1 MATRITLKEFQEV
14 VKNVINSAVIAGK
27 FDEIVKTEGIT
38 GLVNK
43 IAEQVTIDG
52 NFADK
57 LPELDA
63 KELPF
68 GSIIEEWYQ
77 GLVPVRDFDAIDGNE
92 ADVELSPAFPDYEE
106 PAYSQTFDRKYF
118 KTSLTYDQYNAA
130 VKDGA
135 GLAAL
140 TNMVVKRL
148 YDSYAQYRYNCKKE
162 LICKA
167 GDLAF
172 SVTGDAFQFA
182 VSTAYN
188 VGVMV
193 YKDSDYYIVRKA
205 IASTNTKTIPGLLAD
220 GSLVKYNVVTAGWT
234 VPTDEATSKAF
245 VKEVKK
251 LVETS
256 QFANEGNSLAGNTI
270 GAEEGLILILPN
282 GIMPEIETELYAGA
296 FNKDN
301 LAIPCKVVRVDSLTD
316 GSGSESGFPIN
327 AVLVDSRAIKLHPQY
342 LRFGE
347 TEVNG
352 GDYRNL
358 FLHTKQVGYISK
370 FAFMHVW
377 STDAI

>member
-63 KELPF
+63 KELPY

-77 GLVPVRDFDAIDGNE
+77 GLVPVRDFDAVEGNE

-106 PAYSQTFDRKYF
+106 PAYSQSFDRKYF

-167 GDLAF
+167 GDLAC
-172 SVTGDAFQFA
+172 SITVDAVEFA
-182 VSTAYN
+182 VKTAYA
-188 VGVMV
+188 VDTKLYEG
-193 YKDSDYYIVRKA
+193 SDYYVVRKA
-205 IASTNTKTIPGLLAD
+205 IAATNTDSLATLQSK
-220 GSLVKYNVVTAGWT
+220 GFVVKYNIITSEWKI
-234 VPTDEATSKAF
+234 PTDETSCKAF

-256 QFANEGNSLAGNTI
+256 QFANEGNSIAGNTI

-282 GIMPEIETELYAGA
+282 GILPEIETELYAGA

-301 LAIPCKVVRVDSLTD
+301 LAIPCKVIRVDSLSD
-316 GSGSESGFPIN
+316 GVGSVSGYPIN

-342 LRFGE
+342 VRFGE

-358 FLHTKQVGYISK
+358 FLHTKQIGYISK
-370 FAFMHVW
+370 FAFLHVW
-377 STDAI
+377 TTDAL

>member
-1 MATRITLKEFQEV
+1 MATRITLKEFQETVKAV
-14 VKNVINSAVIAGK
+14 VQKAVIAGK

-43 IAEQVTIDG
+43 IAEQVTLDG

-63 KELPF
+63 KELPY
-68 GSIIEEWYQ
+68 GNIIEEWYQ
-77 GLVPVRDFDAIDGNE
+77 GLVPVRDFEAVEGNE
-92 ADVELSPAFPDYEE
+92 AEVELSPAFPDYEE
-106 PAYSQTFDRKYF
+106 PAYSQSFDRKYF

-130 VKDGA
+130 VNNPD

-162 LICKA
+162 LIVEA
-167 GDLAF
+167 G
-172 SVTGDAFQFA
+172 
-182 VSTAYN
+182 N
-188 VGVMV
+188 
-193 YKDSDYYIVRKA
+193 KA
-205 IASTNTKTIPGLLAD
+205 ITKMETALNFNTGTLYEVGAVVNDTDVFYMVRKTIPATNTDNIEILKEKGYVVD
-220 GSLVKYNVVTAGWT
+220 YNVITKGFIA
-234 VPTDEATSKAF
+234 PTTEAECKAF
-245 VKEVKK
+245 VKEIKK
-251 LVETS
+251 LVEVS

-270 GAEEGLILILPN
+270 GAEDGLVLILPN

-301 LAIPCKVVRVDSLTD
+301 LAMPCKVVRVDNL
-316 GSGSESGFPIN
+316 GSAGSCNVN
-327 AVLVDSRAIKLHPQY
+327 AVLMDSRAIKLHPQY
-342 LRFGE
+342 VRFGE

-358 FLHTKQVGYISK
+358 FLHTKQIGYISK

-377 STDAI
+377 CDL